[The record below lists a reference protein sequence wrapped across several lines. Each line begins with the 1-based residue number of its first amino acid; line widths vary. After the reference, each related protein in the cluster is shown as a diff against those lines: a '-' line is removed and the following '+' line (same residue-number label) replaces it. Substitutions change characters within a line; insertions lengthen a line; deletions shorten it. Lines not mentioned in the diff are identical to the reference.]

1 MIKKPEGQ
9 FESILTNMQNSTK
22 KKPAP
27 VRANKPTYYFDTPQ
41 GVDHITKTLHD
52 FTDIKPE
59 DAVKMNKETKLA
71 LIKSEE
77 KGLKRFD
84 HDDISTYP
92 SDPEQRRRLKNIENL
107 EKSVGVRP
115 DTWNRFVRT
124 GAMPIVPDDFVSA
137 SDKWDAIYGAMST
150 KEKNEFNMEQKRME
164 NKRKLENKQD
174 RIRAFRAKAADKAAA
189 AEPARK
195 MAAEI
200 VQYATSPK
208 TIDEII
214 KRKQEPENINL
225 KFPVVGQVDL
235 DTPPIFEPK
244 PIKRMGL
251 HRGFV
256 EQKLEEGNIVK
267 EVLGE

>member
-71 LIKSEE
+71 LIKTEE

-92 SDPEQRRRLKNIENL
+92 SDPEQRRRLKNIENH
-107 EKSVGVRP
+107 KKV
-115 DTWNRFVRT
+115 
-124 GAMPIVPDDFVSA
+124 
-137 SDKWDAIYGAMST
+137 DAKTLLVMKNKYSLCRLIFSIYI
-150 KEKNEFNMEQKRME
+150 
-164 NKRKLENKQD
+164 L
-174 RIRAFRAKAADKAAA
+174 
-189 AEPARK
+189 
-195 MAAEI
+195 
-200 VQYATSPK
+200 
-208 TIDEII
+208 
-214 KRKQEPENINL
+214 
-225 KFPVVGQVDL
+225 
-235 DTPPIFEPK
+235 IF
-244 PIKRMGL
+244 
-251 HRGFV
+251 
-256 EQKLEEGNIVK
+256 
-267 EVLGE
+267 